1 MKEPESLGGPP
12 RERSSGCSK
21 GNRVRVIVAIPCV
34 NRCGP
39 LEEEPRLHYYD
50 TLTQARLKAA
60 AGTAVQIL
68 EITEAWLA
76 TGGERAMEAVDLD
89 RPKIPRVMKVSKL

>member
-1 MKEPESLGGPP
+1 MVA
-12 RERSSGCSK
+12 SK

-50 TLTQARLKAA
+50 TLTLARLKKSRSRP
-60 AGTAVQIL
+60 AVQIL